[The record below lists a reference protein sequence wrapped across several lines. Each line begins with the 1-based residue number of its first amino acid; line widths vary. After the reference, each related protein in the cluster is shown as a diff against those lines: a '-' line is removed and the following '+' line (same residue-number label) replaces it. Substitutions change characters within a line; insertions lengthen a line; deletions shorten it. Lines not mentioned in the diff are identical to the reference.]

1 MTKPYL
7 TVFAALA
14 ATAAITWMT
23 FSARSYAAEPQ
34 AQVQTNPRQDEIKSL
49 VDRTITPLMARQDIP
64 GMAVGI
70 VFDGHAYVFNY
81 GVADK
86 KANTPVT
93 ADTLFELGSVSK
105 TFTSTLAAYAQ
116 SVGALSLT
124 DKTSRFV
131 PELAGTPFGDVKL
144 VNLGT
149 HTTGGMPLQ
158 VPDNVHSTHDIL
170 QYLKSW
176 KPAKPTGTVRTYSN
190 VSIGALGWIT
200 ARAMHGDF
208 ATLVTEHVFK
218 PLDMQHTYLR
228 VPKDQQANYAWGY
241 GKDGKP
247 IRVSP
252 GVFDQEAYGVKTTA
266 SDLLRFVRANL
277 GLPVQDDR
285 LRQAINATHT
295 GYFFDKPIT
304 QDLIWEQ
311 YPYPVSVD
319 ALLDG
324 NSARMA
330 YEPTAVRELAPPM
343 APTPVAWINK
353 TGSTNGFGAYVAFVP
368 SKQMGIVL
376 LANKNY
382 AMDERIRAA
391 HDILTTLDGGAH
403 ASPEGK

>member
-105 TFTSTLAAYAQ
+105 TFTATLTAYAQ

-277 GLPVQDDR
+277 GQPVQDDR

-311 YPYPVSVD
+311 YPYPVSID

-353 TGSTNGFGAYVAFVP
+353 TGSTNGFGAYVALVP

-403 ASPEGK
+403 ASPAGK